1 VGAVIELSWDSSLP
15 LSYGIYMIMP
25 SLIRGGLKEKHRF
38 VAQSFAC
45 TIHFGAQS
53 EPMSTTEAA
62 LDNLRIIRSLMEKA
76 HIYRAVSAPAALTG
90 GVLALVASGWPVWHA
105 LAHHGDAVMCET
117 CFLQTW
123 LVILGIASALNV
135 FLLAKEAKRRSQPFV
150 SAGMRM
156 ALRAFVPPLLVGG
169 CVGIGLIVFLH
180 NLTLAALVWA
190 LCYGLALLSTASFSP
205 RSLVRLGWAF
215 VITGLILFFAW
226 AANSDVRLLASDL
239 GPASLV
245 MGLTFG
251 LLHVVYALAVFF
263 STEPAEA
270 QPK

>member
-1 VGAVIELSWDSSLP
+1 
-15 LSYGIYMIMP
+15 
-25 SLIRGGLKEKHRF
+25 
-38 VAQSFAC
+38 
-45 TIHFGAQS
+45 
-53 EPMSTTEAA
+53 MSTTDAA
-62 LDNLRIIRSLMEKA
+62 LENLRIIRSLMEKA
-76 HIYRAVSAPAALTG
+76 HIYRAVSAPAAFTG
-90 GVLALVASGWPVWHA
+90 GVLALLAAGWPVWHA
-105 LAHHGDAVMCET
+105 LANHGDAVMCDK
-117 CFLQTW
+117 CFLETW
-123 LVILGIASALNV
+123 LIILGIASALNV
-135 FLLAKEAKRRSQPFV
+135 VLLAREAKRRSQPFV

-156 ALRAFVPPLLVGG
+156 ALKAFAPPMLVGG

-180 NLTLAALVWA
+180 NLTLAAFIWA

-215 VITGLILFFAW
+215 VITGLLTFFAW

-263 STEPAEA
+263 SAKPAEG

>member
-1 VGAVIELSWDSSLP
+1 MILTLPHKVLLAPFTLARKVI
-15 LSYGIYMIMP
+15 
-25 SLIRGGLKEKHRF
+25 H
-38 VAQSFAC
+38 
-45 TIHFGAQS
+45 
-53 EPMSTTEAA
+53 MSTTEAA
-62 LDNLRIIRSLMEKA
+62 LENLRIIRSLMEKA

-105 LAHHGDAVMCET
+105 VKMQGDAVMCDL
-117 CFLQTW
+117 CFLETW
-123 LVILGIASALNV
+123 LIILAISSALNV

-169 CVGIGLIVFLH
+169 SVGIGLIVFLH
-180 NLTLAALVWA
+180 NLTLAALIWA

-215 VITGLILFFAW
+215 VITGLLTFFGW
-226 AANSDVRLLASDL
+226 AACSDVRLLSSDL

-263 STEPAEA
+263 SAQPAEV
-270 QPK
+270 QP